1 MLCLSALFFAV
12 LTVCAGQTVT
22 VHLQTEIAHVGER
35 AQLNCSYSITGDG
48 YSVFNVQWSFG
59 EEADTAS
66 LIAAF
71 LFGSTTPTYDGDY
84 AEPDYMAT
92 RNGYNSELV
101 IAESSNTDN
110 GIYWCRVDYVK
121 GSVEPTGSDSA
132 KQIVIAPEPV
142 SSHNL
147 QPVTVNGEEVT
158 GETLT
163 VTIDVELSIVV
174 RFVDISPAAEFKWM
188 LGTKELPAASTNTVQ
203 PDGLIT
209 STSTATWTPSREGSG
224 KTLTCTASNGGSDFE
239 AFLVTVEDNTTTT
252 TPQDTTTPTFT
263 TSQETTMSPSG
274 PTETTSDFSSTEP
287 STTINTVT
295 GSINKTTTQMGS
307 TEMTTDPTEMTTD
320 PTEMTTDPTEMTNST
335 HITPSTTATTPETT
349 TTGCT
354 IPCHAGRPDDS
365 TGRRGP
371 LSDGVIIGIV
381 AGCLGGVAIIAVS
394 SVAVWNYHKKTDV
407 SPQTDQSKNGKN
419 KKANGKAAGVADV

>member
-239 AFLVTVEDNTTTT
+239 AFLVTVE
-252 TPQDTTTPTFT
+252 
-263 TSQETTMSPSG
+263 
-274 PTETTSDFSSTEP
+274 
-287 STTINTVT
+287 
-295 GSINKTTTQMGS
+295 
-307 TEMTTDPTEMTTD
+307 
-320 PTEMTTDPTEMTNST
+320 
-335 HITPSTTATTPETT
+335 
-349 TTGCT
+349 
-354 IPCHAGRPDDS
+354 GRPDDS